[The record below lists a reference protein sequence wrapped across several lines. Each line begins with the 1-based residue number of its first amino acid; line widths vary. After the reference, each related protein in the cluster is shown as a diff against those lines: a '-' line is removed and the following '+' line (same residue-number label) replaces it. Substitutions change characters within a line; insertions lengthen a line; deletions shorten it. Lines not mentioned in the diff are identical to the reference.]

1 MKKIFDKFKQMVK
14 TSLFKASLWSIL
26 ITLLIFIPFL
36 ILTIILLMQY
46 SYLTLGFWLTI
57 LIMMIIFVLII
68 AFSNVIYTKLLNNY
82 EEKMLTKKEY
92 LNIFI
97 KELLGPFSLGLF
109 IAGLI
114 VFFDQLTKLIAINNL
129 SEVESTIFI
138 KIFYIGD

>member
-129 SEVESTIFI
+129 
-138 KIFYIGD
+138 

>member
-97 KELLGPFSLGLF
+97 KEFL
-109 IAGLI
+109 
-114 VFFDQLTKLIAINNL
+114 NR
-129 SEVESTIFI
+129 
-138 KIFYIGD
+138 